1 MLMPK
6 KVKYRKQHRGRM
18 KGVASQGN
26 KVDLEISVFRLWSQ
40 PGLLILRLRQLEWLY
55 LVV

>member
-6 KVKYRKQHRGRM
+6 KVKYKTTPRKNE
-18 KGVASQGN
+18 GVASGVI
-26 KVDLEISVFRLWSQ
+26 KLILEISVFRLWSQ
-40 PGLLILRLRQLEWLY
+40 PGLLILRLRRLEWLY